1 MSIATKPSARVL
13 TRTLTRASARTSA
26 RVLTRTLTRTLTRAS
41 ARASARVLTRTL
53 TKTLT
58 KTLTRTLTKTLTRAS
73 IALASL
79 ILASCGGSN
88 STSDPADTA
97 AYEWSQWSPASNS
110 DTSVIT
116 ITQMR
121 QGTCKITVNGNP
133 DNPPPTCT
141 GSNTETRTIANPS
154 ATTDPAD
161 TATWNWSNWTPA
173 NNADTSIITITQMR
187 SGTCKITVNGT
198 ADNPPPTCTG
208 SSTETRTITN
218 PLSTEADTAVWSAWS
233 QWASPDITDTVF
245 ITILQVRTRM
255 CLVTVNG
262 ANTDIPPPTCAGS
275 NSETRTI
282 PNPLAADTATWTVW
296 TPANTDSDTSVI
308 YITQMRECVIM
319 VRGAADNTTPSCDAS
334 GDTSQT
340 RSVTNTLAA
349 DTATWTVWDASKY
362 R

>member
-1 MSIATKPSARVL
+1 MSITTKPSARVL

-26 RVLTRTLTRTLTRAS
+26 RVLTRTLTRTSARAS

-58 KTLTRTLTKTLTRAS
+58 RTLTRAS

-88 STSDPADTA
+88 STNDPTDTA

-110 DTSVIT
+110 DTSVIM

-154 ATTDPAD
+154 ATTTDPAD

-187 SGTCKITVNGT
+187 SGTCKVTVNGT

-218 PLSTEADTAVWSAWS
+218 PLSTEADTAIWSAWS
-233 QWASPDITDTVF
+233 QWASPDISDTVF

-255 CLVTVNG
+255 CLVTVKG
-262 ANTDIPPPTCAGS
+262 ANTDIPPPTCAGN

-282 PNPLAADTATWTVW
+282 PNPLSAAHCGLDC
-296 TPANTDSDTSVI
+296 
-308 YITQMRECVIM
+308 M
-319 VRGAADNTTPSCDAS
+319 
-334 GDTSQT
+334 
-340 RSVTNTLAA
+340 
-349 DTATWTVWDASKY
+349 DASKY